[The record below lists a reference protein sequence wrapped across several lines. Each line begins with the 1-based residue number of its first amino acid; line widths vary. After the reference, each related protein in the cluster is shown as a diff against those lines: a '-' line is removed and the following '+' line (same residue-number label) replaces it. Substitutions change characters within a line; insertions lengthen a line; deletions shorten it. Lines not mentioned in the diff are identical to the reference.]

1 MVFTPFGGYFVGPF
15 IPGFWAFCKDVHRE
29 RLTISYLRESWLKV
43 TWIQGFQFLWIS
55 TIISFF
61 MCSCDVIFQSC
72 AKVHNWVIYNIQGKI
87 SVDDIQRIAK
97 DLGETFTID
106 EIKEMVQEADQN
118 GKPPAA
124 LFCWEINSSSSITL
138 KGLILVIRFS
148 NRKVFWFVSDP
159 INDI

>member
-1 MVFTPFGGYFVGPF
+1 M
-15 IPGFWAFCKDVHRE
+15 
-29 RLTISYLRESWLKV
+29 
-43 TWIQGFQFLWIS
+43 
-55 TIISFF
+55 
-61 MCSCDVIFQSC
+61 
-72 AKVHNWVIYNIQGKI
+72 QGKI
-87 SVDDIQRIAK
+87 SVEDIQRIAK

-159 INDI
+159 TNDI